1 MKHILFF
8 ILSMIL
14 CSSIYCQSNSI
25 KYYAQYYN
33 YGLNDLGGIRQT
45 LAYSHGLSK
54 KLSIELQVFTGS
66 GRGKDISSNFNKDF
80 IVLSENNAGNVPD
93 FLNSFNDYYEGIY
106 SYKRISNGLKQDN
119 GWGISLNYKLLQF
132 SKFDLNFSIG
142 YLVYNTKAIIRD
154 NIIDVKISVPNY
166 PSIKDY
172 EIRYPAA
179 VHMNYDDG
187 AAIANVNISYKFQ
200 NRLSLGLSTNF
211 NYSMWNSG
219 LDLGLG
225 LSLTYNLNKI

>member
-1 MKHILFF
+1 MKHIFF
-8 ILSMIL
+8 FFLIMIL
-14 CSSIYCQSNSI
+14 CSSIYCQNNSI
-25 KYYAQYYN
+25 KYCAQYYN
-33 YGLNDLGGIRQT
+33 YGLNDLEGIRQT

-106 SYKRISNGLKQDN
+106 SYERISNGLKQDN

-132 SKFDLNFSIG
+132 SRIDLNFSLG

-154 NIIDVKISVPNY
+154 NIIDLKISDPSD